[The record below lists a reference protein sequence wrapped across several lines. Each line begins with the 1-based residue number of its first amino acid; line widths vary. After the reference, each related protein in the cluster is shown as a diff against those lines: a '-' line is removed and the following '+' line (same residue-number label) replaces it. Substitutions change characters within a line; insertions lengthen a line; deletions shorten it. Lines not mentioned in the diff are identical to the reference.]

1 MATRTIYICDLCGAE
16 ERGSSR
22 ARCDHSGVRRGACA
36 LPGRMATLRL
46 EKDGGHVRPADA
58 TCVPKGMHSAFW
70 TLCHSCAE
78 ATMNAAYGAMHE
90 IRDRVTAANEEG

>member
-16 ERGSSR
+16 ET
-22 ARCDHSGVRRGACA
+22 
-36 LPGRMATLRL
+36 GRMATLRL